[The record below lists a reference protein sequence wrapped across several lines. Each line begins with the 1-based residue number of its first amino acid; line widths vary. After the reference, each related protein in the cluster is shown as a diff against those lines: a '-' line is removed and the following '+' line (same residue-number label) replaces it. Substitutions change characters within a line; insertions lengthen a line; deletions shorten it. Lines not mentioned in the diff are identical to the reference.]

1 MATMDRRT
9 AEVKEF
15 EESIL
20 QIDRV
25 SKVVKGGKIL
35 RFRVAVV
42 IGDKKGRVGVGIGKA
57 REIPSAIQKAISDA
71 KRNLVTV
78 PLKNNTIPMR
88 ITAKKDT
95 AHVFLAPAVQ
105 GTGLV
110 AGRVVRMI
118 AEKAGVQDLL
128 SKSLGSS
135 NPLNVA
141 QATLKAFSDME
152 KIMRVNNLR
161 KAKEGGKDEGK

>member
-1 MATMDRRT
+1 MDRET
-9 AEVKEF
+9 EVKEF

-25 SKVVKGGKIL
+25 AKVVKGGKIL
-35 RFRVAVV
+35 RFRVTVV
-42 IGDKKGRVGVGIGKA
+42 VGDKKGHVGVGVGKA
-57 REIPSAIQKAISDA
+57 REIPSAIQKAINDA

-78 PLKNNTIPMR
+78 TLKNNTIPMR
-88 ITAKKDT
+88 ITAREDT

-105 GTGLV
+105 GTGIV

-141 QATLKAFSDME
+141 QATLKAFRGME
-152 KIMRVNNLR
+152 KIMRVSGLR
-161 KAKEGGKDEGK
+161 KVKEGGKDGEINLP

>member
-1 MATMDRRT
+1 MATTNRQT
-9 AEVKEF
+9 EVKEF
-15 EESIL
+15 EESLL

-42 IGDKKGRVGVGIGKA
+42 IGDKKGRVGVGVGKA
-57 REIPSAIQKAISDA
+57 REIPSAIQKAINDA

-95 AHVFLAPAVQ
+95 AHVFLAPAVE
-105 GTGLV
+105 GTGIV

-118 AEKAGVQDLL
+118 AEKAGIQDLL
-128 SKSLGSS
+128 SKSLGTS

-141 QATLKAFSDME
+141 QATLKAFRDME
-152 KIMRVNNLR
+152 RIMKVAEMR
-161 KAKEGGKDEGK
+161 KVKEGGKE

>member
-1 MATMDRRT
+1 VATTNRQT
-9 AEVKEF
+9 EVKEF
-15 EESIL
+15 EESLL

-42 IGDKKGRVGVGIGKA
+42 VGDKKGRVGVGVGKA
-57 REIPSAIQKAISDA
+57 REIPSAIQKAINDA

-95 AHVFLAPAVQ
+95 AHVFLAPAVE
-105 GTGLV
+105 GTGIV

-118 AEKAGVQDLL
+118 AEKAGIQDLL
-128 SKSLGSS
+128 SKSLGTS

-141 QATLKAFSDME
+141 QATLKAFRDME
-152 KIMRVNNLR
+152 RIMKVAEMR
-161 KAKEGGKDEGK
+161 KVKEGGKE

>member
-1 MATMDRRT
+1 MATTNRQT
-9 AEVKEF
+9 EVKEF
-15 EESIL
+15 EESLL

-42 IGDKKGRVGVGIGKA
+42 VGDKKGRVGVGVGKA
-57 REIPSAIQKAISDA
+57 REIPSAIQKAINDA

-95 AHVFLAPAVQ
+95 AHVFLAPAVE
-105 GTGLV
+105 GTGIV

-118 AEKAGVQDLL
+118 AEKAGIQDLL
-128 SKSLGSS
+128 SKSLGTS

-141 QATLKAFSDME
+141 QATLKAFRDME
-152 KIMRVNNLR
+152 RIMKVAEMR
-161 KAKEGGKDEGK
+161 KVKEGGKE

>member
-1 MATMDRRT
+1 
-9 AEVKEF
+9 
-15 EESIL
+15 
-20 QIDRV
+20 
-25 SKVVKGGKIL
+25 
-35 RFRVAVV
+35 
-42 IGDKKGRVGVGIGKA
+42 
-57 REIPSAIQKAISDA
+57 
-71 KRNLVTV
+71 
-78 PLKNNTIPMR
+78 
-88 ITAKKDT
+88 
-95 AHVFLAPAVQ
+95 
-105 GTGLV
+105 
-110 AGRVVRMI
+110 MI